1 MRMANVLLTLIALA
15 VSALAADYSLDLK
28 PEATKVHFSVDST
41 LHTVHGTFALKRG
54 RIDFNSETGKATGQV
69 VVDVASGNSDS
80 DARDSRMH
88 SVVLE
93 SKKFPDAV
101 FAPDHIDGAVSLTG
115 SSTVKIHGAFTIHGV
130 PHDVVMDALT
140 SVTGDEIH
148 ATLTFDIPY
157 VAWGMKDPGN
167 FMLKVN
173 KTVKM
178 TIETAA
184 PLQKH

>member
-1 MRMANVLLTLIALA
+1 
-15 VSALAADYSLDLK
+15 
-28 PEATKVHFSVDST
+28 
-41 LHTVHGTFALKRG
+41 
-54 RIDFNSETGKATGQV
+54 V

-101 FAPDHIDGAVSLTG
+101 FAPDHIDGAVSLTR